1 MRALPNAVDTVA
13 RARRGT
19 RRVAALLV
27 LALCGTAFGQW
38 PPFLS
43 VGHRLSWHAG
53 GSTLAGS
60 RLVPDP
66 NGWVE
71 RDGQRFRVEPTR
83 GGGGIGVQQL
93 DVVVAAGGLLVA
105 DARGYLDAAAGGGRF
120 VASGVDVVVGDA
132 DGLGEYW
139 VAPARLAA
147 MQPGF
152 DGTTR
157 VTRGVRRFGN
167 ADLQVVSIAST
178 RAGGYT
184 SHTYDLASG
193 VLLFGGTVDAQPG
206 ARITD
211 ANGQL
216 LENLQGSVG
225 YTHLAFLDVRRLEV
239 PWLGAPTPPWL
250 APGSTLV
257 YEGTRRAEFAQP
269 SGLPPLPGDAVRVA
283 YAFERRLG
291 DAVLATSI
299 VEAANP
305 AGVPMPPTTSS
316 RVFAASG
323 FDGLWIPPDALARL
337 APGTLLDRD
346 PFTRQDVVYGGL
358 AGDYHVLHV
367 QTPGE
372 AGELYYERGSGFL
385 AFTRHRRQADQVGV
399 MVTELGYVGLR

>member
-1 MRALPNAVDTVA
+1 MPTTSFRPGA
-13 RARRGT
+13 RARS
-19 RRVAALLV
+19 AAMALV
-27 LALCGTAFGQW
+27 LGPMATIAFAQL
-38 PPFLS
+38 PPFMD
-43 VGHRLSWHAG
+43 VGYRLSWHAG

-66 NGWVE
+66 EGWIE
-71 RDGQRFRVEPTR
+71 RDGQRYRIEATR

-93 DVVVAAGGLLVA
+93 DVVVASGGLLVA
-105 DARGYLDAAAGGGRF
+105 DARGFLDAAAGGGQF
-120 VASGVDVVVGDA
+120 MASGVDVVIGDA
-132 DGLGEYW
+132 QGLGEYW
-139 VAPARLAA
+139 IAPARLAA

-157 VTRGVRRFGN
+157 LTRGVRRFGN
-167 ADLQVVSIAST
+167 ADLEVVSIAST

-211 ANGQL
+211 DSGRL
-216 LENLQGSVG
+216 LDDLRGSVG

-239 PWLGAPTPPWL
+239 PWLGAPMPSWITP
-250 APGSTLV
+250 GTTVV

-269 SGLPPLPGDAVRVA
+269 SGLPPLPGDGIRIA
-283 YAFERRLG
+283 YAFERPLG
-291 DAVLATSI
+291 DAVVATSI
-299 VEAANP
+299 VDASNP
-305 AGVPMPPTTSS
+305 AGVPMPPTTSR
-316 RVFAASG
+316 RVFTSNG
-323 FDGLWIPPDALARL
+323 FDGLWIPAEALARL
-337 APGTLLDRD
+337 TAGTLLDRD

-358 AGDYHVLHV
+358 SGEYHVVFV

-372 AGELYYERGSGFL
+372 YAELYYDRGSGFL

-399 MVTELGYVGLR
+399 MVTELGYVGVR